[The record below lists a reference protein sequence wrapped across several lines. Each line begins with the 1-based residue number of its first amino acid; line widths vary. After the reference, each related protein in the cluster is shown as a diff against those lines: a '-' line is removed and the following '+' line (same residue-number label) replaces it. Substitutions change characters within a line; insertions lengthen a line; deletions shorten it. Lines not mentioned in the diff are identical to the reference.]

1 MKLRDVVD
9 QQHVVVPLAAQT
21 VKEATERLAETLI
34 ASGAVAPGEANR
46 LNAVIRNAWPEDMVS
61 VGEHAFLPHFR
72 TEAVR
77 KLATAIGVSVTPIRW
92 EKDPNRTA
100 RIVILI
106 VAPPRETP
114 TYLQVLSAFARILS
128 DPATVLAIL
137 AAKTPEQLTQVG
149 ALASVELPTHL
160 SVRDLMTAQVLSASP
175 EQTLGDVARLM
186 MDKDVRALPIVDD
199 NGSLMGMV
207 THRELLKYL
216 IPDYLNRTK
225 SGKFRALPA
234 AMTTPGHPGGG
245 GGGGGGAS
253 DPRVLPVK
261 DVMSRAVLCL
271 SEDQTLTDVANLMN
285 NKDVDRFPVVREG
298 IVVGFLTRADLIRRL
313 VATP

>member
-1 MKLRDVVD
+1 VKLQEVVE
-9 QQHVVVPLAAQT
+9 QQHVVVPLVAHT
-21 VKEATERLAETLI
+21 VKEATERLAERLV
-34 ASGAVAPGEANR
+34 ASGAAIEANR

-61 VGEHAFLPHFR
+61 VGEHAFIPHFR

-77 KLATAIGVSVTPIRW
+77 KLTTAVGVSVTPIRW
-92 EKDPNRTA
+92 EKDPNRSA

-114 TYLQVLSAFARILS
+114 TYLQVLSAFARLLA
-128 DPATVLAIL
+128 DPATVLAVL
-137 AAKTPEQLTQVG
+137 AAKTSEQLLGIG
-149 ALASVELPTHL
+149 ALHAMELPSHL
-160 SVRDLMTAQVLSASP
+160 VVRDLMTPDVLSARP
-175 EQTLGDVARLM
+175 EQQLGDVARMM
-186 MDKDVRALPIVDD
+186 MDKDVRALPVVDD
-199 NGSLMGMV
+199 NGALVGMV

-216 IPDYLNRTK
+216 IPDYLQRSK

-234 AMTTPGHPGGG
+234 NMMAGQGNV
-245 GGGGGGAS
+245 
-253 DPRVLPVK
+253 DPRGLPVK

-313 VATP
+313 VANP

>member
-1 MKLRDVVD
+1 MKLQDVVE
-9 QQHVVVPLAAQT
+9 QKHVVVPLAAQT
-21 VKEATERLAETLI
+21 VREATELLAERLV
-34 ASGAVAPGEANR
+34 ASGVVTEPNR

-72 TEAVR
+72 SEAVR
-77 KLATAIGVSVTPIRW
+77 KLATAVGVSTTPIRW

-114 TYLQVLSAFARILS
+114 TYLQVVGAFARLLS

-137 AAKTPEQLTQVG
+137 AAKTPEQLTQIA
-149 ALASVELPTHL
+149 ALQAVELPSHL
-160 SVRDLMTAQVLSASP
+160 AVRDLMTAQVLSARP

-186 MDKDVRALPIVDD
+186 MEKDVRALPVVDD
-199 NGSLMGMV
+199 NGSLVGMV

-216 IPDYLNRTK
+216 IPDYLLRTK
-225 SGKFRALPA
+225 SGKVRALPA
-234 AMTTPGHPGGG
+234 NPAPGAG
-245 GGGGGGAS
+245 
-253 DPRVLPVK
+253 DPRALPVK
-261 DVMSRAVLCL
+261 DVMSRAVLCV
-271 SEDQTLTDVANLMN
+271 SEDQTLTDVANLMS

-298 IVVGFLTRADLIRRL
+298 VVVGFLTRADLIRRL
-313 VATP
+313 VANA

>member
-1 MKLRDVVD
+1 MKLQDVVD
-9 QQHVVVPLAAQT
+9 RQHVVVPLVAQT
-21 VKEATERLAETLI
+21 DKEATERLAESLI
-34 ASGAVAPGEANR
+34 ASGVVAPAEANR

-77 KLATAIGVSVTPIRW
+77 KLATAVGVSVTPIRW
-92 EKDPNRTA
+92 EKDPNRSA

-234 AMTTPGHPGGG
+234 AMAAGHSGGG
-245 GGGGGGAS
+245 GGGGGGAG

>member
-1 MKLRDVVD
+1 MKLLDVVE
-9 QQHVVVPLAAQT
+9 QQHCVVPLTATT
-21 VKEATERLAETLI
+21 VRDATERLAERLV
-34 ASGAVAPGEANR
+34 ASGVVGEANR

-72 TEAVR
+72 TEAVK
-77 KLATAIGVSVTPIRW
+77 KLATAVGVSATPIRW
-92 EKDPNRTA
+92 EKDVNRSA

-114 TYLQVLSAFARILS
+114 TYLQVVGAFARLLS
-128 DPATVLAIL
+128 DPAIVLAML
-137 AAKTPEQLTQVG
+137 AAKSPEQLIQIG
-149 ALASVELPTHL
+149 ALQGVELPTHL
-160 SVRDLMTAQVLSASP
+160 AVRDLMTPDVLSARPDQS
-175 EQTLGDVARLM
+175 LGDVARMM
-186 MDKDVRALPIVDD
+186 MDKDVRALPVVDEH
-199 NGSLMGMV
+199 GSLVGMV

-216 IPDYLNRTK
+216 IPDYLQRSK

-234 AMTTPGHPGGG
+234 NLMAGHG
-245 GGGGGGAS
+245 S
-253 DPRVLPVK
+253 TDPRALPVK

-313 VATP
+313 VANP

>member
-1 MKLRDVVD
+1 VKLQEVVE
-9 QQHVVVPLAAQT
+9 QQHVVVPLVAHT
-21 VKEATERLAETLI
+21 VKEATERLAERLV
-34 ASGAVAPGEANR
+34 ASGAAIEANR

-61 VGEHAFLPHFR
+61 VGEHAFIPHFR

-77 KLATAIGVSVTPIRW
+77 KLTTAVGISVTPIRW
-92 EKDPNRTA
+92 EKDPNRSA

-114 TYLQVLSAFARILS
+114 TYLQVLSAFARLLA
-128 DPATVLAIL
+128 DPATVLAVL
-137 AAKTPEQLTQVG
+137 AAKTPEQLLGIG
-149 ALASVELPTHL
+149 ALRAMELPSHL
-160 SVRDLMTAQVLSASP
+160 VVRDLMTPDVLSARP
-175 EQTLGDVARLM
+175 EQQLGDVARMM
-186 MDKDVRALPIVDD
+186 MDKDVRALPVVDD
-199 NGSLMGMV
+199 NGALVGMV

-216 IPDYLNRTK
+216 IPDYLQRSK

-234 AMTTPGHPGGG
+234 NMMAGQGNV
-245 GGGGGGAS
+245 
-253 DPRVLPVK
+253 DPRGLPVK

-313 VATP
+313 VANP

>member
-1 MKLRDVVD
+1 ME
-9 QQHVVVPLAAQT
+9 QQHVVVPLVAHT
-21 VKEATERLAETLI
+21 VKEATERLAERLV
-34 ASGAVAPGEANR
+34 ASGAAIEANR

-61 VGEHAFLPHFR
+61 VGEHAFIPHFR

-77 KLATAIGVSVTPIRW
+77 KLTTAVGVSVTPIRW
-92 EKDPNRTA
+92 EKDPNRSA

-114 TYLQVLSAFARILS
+114 TYLQVLSAFARLLA
-128 DPATVLAIL
+128 DPATVLAVL
-137 AAKTPEQLTQVG
+137 AAKTSEQLLGIG
-149 ALASVELPTHL
+149 ALHAMELPSHL
-160 SVRDLMTAQVLSASP
+160 VVRDLMTPDVLSARP
-175 EQTLGDVARLM
+175 EQQLGDVARMM
-186 MDKDVRALPIVDD
+186 MDKDVRALPVVDD
-199 NGSLMGMV
+199 NGALVGMV

-216 IPDYLNRTK
+216 IPDYLQRSK

-234 AMTTPGHPGGG
+234 NMMAGQGNV
-245 GGGGGGAS
+245 
-253 DPRVLPVK
+253 DPRGLPVK

-313 VATP
+313 VANP

>member
-245 GGGGGGAS
+245 GGGGAS

>member
-1 MKLRDVVD
+1 MKLLDVVE
-9 QQHVVVPLAAQT
+9 QQHCVVPLT
-21 VKEATERLAETLI
+21 VETVREATDRLAERLI
-34 ASGAVAPGEANR
+34 ASGVVAEPNR

-77 KLATAIGVSVTPIRW
+77 KLATAVGISQTPIHW
-92 EKDPNRTA
+92 EKDANRSA
-100 RIVILI
+100 RIVILV

-114 TYLQVLSAFARILS
+114 TYLQVVGAFARLLS
-128 DPATVLAIL
+128 DPAVVLAML
-137 AAKTPEQLTQVG
+137 AAKSGDQLAQIG
-149 ALASVELPTHL
+149 ALQAVELPTHL
-160 SVRDLMTAQVLSASP
+160 AVRDLMTPQVLSARP
-175 EQTLGDVARLM
+175 EQSLGDVARMM

-199 NGSLMGMV
+199 HGSLVGMV
-207 THRELLKYL
+207 THRELLEYL
-216 IPDYLNRTK
+216 IPDYLQRSK

-234 AMTTPGHPGGG
+234 NMMAGQGNV
-245 GGGGGGAS
+245 
-253 DPRVLPVK
+253 DPRGLPVK

-298 IVVGFLTRADLIRRL
+298 VVVGFLTRADLIRRL
-313 VATP
+313 VANP